1 MTEQSMSP
9 ESGAPSG
16 RGLNWSEGFRRLWA
30 PALAAGLGLL
40 ACVQDAFGAEAK
52 VLEFTVG
59 SNSSQSATA
68 FGSDVNLITT
78 GYSQATY
85 SSVSQSV
92 VIPVTP
98 GAASIGF
105 GSYVPESYTG
115 PGAIYLY
122 LVEVKDNNGNIV
134 LSETFDNWTGSLT
147 SNSDGTTTGSYTGVA
162 NWNIYH
168 DSSSIY
174 QGYGLPFSSKT
185 DGADNGIVYP
195 VDGSGPFSVLA
206 STDITIPAS
215 ATELRVKL
223 VWGYDV
229 NIFNGSSSRTF
240 SIGFKNQITPTKRLF
255 SFAGPANAAPVASA
269 VAVTTTEDTS
279 KEVTLSAADTD
290 GNALTYSIVA
300 GPSVVYHISL

>member
-1 MTEQSMSP
+1 MTEKLMSQKT
-9 ESGAPSG
+9 GARNG
-16 RGLNWSEGFRRLWA
+16 RGLNWSEGFRRLWG

-40 ACVQDAFGAEAK
+40 GCVQDAFGAEAK
-52 VLEFTVG
+52 VLEFTAG

-78 GYSQATY
+78 GYSQSTY

-147 SNSDGTTTGSYTGVA
+147 SNSDGTTIGSYTGVA
-162 NWNIYH
+162 NWNVYH
-168 DSSSIY
+168 DSSSIFD
-174 QGYGLPFSSKT
+174 GLGLPFSSKT

-195 VDGSGPFSVLA
+195 ADGSGPFSVLA

-223 VWGYDV
+223 VWG
-229 NIFNGSSSRTF
+229 GC
-240 SIGFKNQITPTKRLF
+240 
-255 SFAGPANAAPVASA
+255 
-269 VAVTTTEDTS
+269 TTGNFIQ
-279 KEVTLSAADTD
+279 LS
-290 GNALTYSIVA
+290 GGQVK
-300 GPSVVYHISL
+300 